1 MVQVSRIG
9 NRFTVIVDGVA
20 GKFFD
25 TRGEAI
31 AAAIKIKEGQ

>member
-9 NRFTVIVDGVA
+9 NRFTVLVDGVA
-20 GKFFD
+20 GKPFD

-31 AAAIKIKEGQ
+31 AAALKLKENS

>member
-9 NRFTVIVDGVA
+9 NRFTVLVDGVA
-20 GKFFD
+20 GKSFD

-31 AAAIKIKEGQ
+31 KAALKLKENS